1 MRLKTFRLS
10 ISGKIITLIGVAVV
24 ANLSVAAT
32 YWYSRSIAASAYEAR
47 EVVERASAAISDLRI
62 EVAIIHALEQRF
74 FIDRSAKSAAGFNQA
89 RGKLAQDLAA
99 LGTFESLLGS
109 RSVKDILSFFATY
122 TAAIG
127 AAVEAQ
133 RTLGFSDEM
142 AVELQ
147 AGGGIKEN
155 NGLTARISNQ
165 ILSVRKRLG
174 DEMEF
179 SDSPA
184 LYRMASLLAEIAER
198 QAKLVTFSSPEYAD
212 DIFKRLDSADA
223 LLKTDGLD
231 SSFVEQ
237 VKAGLKE
244 YRSLVATWSQA
255 HVVLAGKIASV
266 APAYERLTAGLIA
279 ANTAISNHL
288 KEAATTF
295 ARLRSL
301 SDRAIVVAILASLAF
316 ILIYGFLSGRDLIGL
331 LRRLTADMR
340 RLAAGD
346 LAIEV
351 ASRDRTDEIGEM
363 ARAVIV
369 FRDAAIEKR
378 SLEGE
383 AAEQRKLVEDQRVA
397 AEEQRRQ
404 NEEAQEAAA
413 EQQAAV
419 VSAIAA
425 SLAKLSGGDLT
436 HRLEA
441 AFPPAYQRLKDDFNG
456 AMDQLQQAMLSIVR
470 AADEIRSGTIEFT
483 RATDDLS
490 KRTEQQAA
498 SLEETAAAVEEITA
512 TVGKTAESANHAKT
526 LVAKAGDAA
535 ERSGSVMRN
544 AVEAMTAIEGS
555 AKQIAQIIG
564 AIDEIAFQTNL
575 LALNAGVEA
584 ARAGEAGKGFAVVA
598 TEVRS
603 LAQRT
608 ANAAKEIETLILSSA
623 AQVDN
628 GVKLVSDSGEALGKI
643 LAEVAEVREVVVE
656 IAGSAHEQA
665 TGLEQV
671 NKAVIHIDQM
681 TQQNAAMVDQST
693 TASHT
698 LASEAKTL
706 AELVSQ
712 FKVGTV
718 TAAADGARAV
728 RSRTEPG
735 KEPVHASLA
744 AVDGRPFLKVA
755 RQRTVLR

>member
-10 ISGKIITLIGVAVV
+10 ISGKIIALVGVAVV

-74 FIDRSAKSAAGFNQA
+74 FIDRSAKSAAGFDAA
-89 RGKLAQDLAA
+89 RGKLAQDLAV
-99 LGTFESLLGS
+99 LGKFESLLGS
-109 RSVKDILSFFATY
+109 TAVQNVHSFFAAY

-133 RTLGFSDEM
+133 RNLGFSDEM

-165 ILSVRKRLG
+165 ILSIRKRLG

-198 QAKLVTFSSPEYAD
+198 QAKLVTFNSPEYAD
-212 DIFKRLDSADA
+212 GIFKRLDGVDA
-223 LLKTDGLD
+223 LLKTEGLD

-237 VKAGLKE
+237 VKAGLKA

-255 HVVLAGKIASV
+255 HIALAGKIASV
-266 APAYERLTAGLIA
+266 APAYERLTSGLVA
-279 ANTAISNHL
+279 ANTAISDHL
-288 KEAATTF
+288 KETATTF

-331 LRRLTADMR
+331 LRRLTGNMR
-340 RLAAGD
+340 QLAAGD
-346 LAIEV
+346 LAVEV
-351 ASRDRTDEIGEM
+351 TSRDRTDEIGEM
-363 ARAVIV
+363 SRAVIV

-383 AAEQRKLVEDQRVA
+383 AAEQRKLVEDQRLA

-404 NEEAQEAAA
+404 NEEAQEEAA

-419 VSAIAA
+419 VSAVAA

-628 GVKLVSDSGEALGKI
+628 GVKLVSDSGKALGKI

-656 IAGSAHEQA
+656 IAGSAREQA

-671 NKAVIHIDQM
+671 NKAVVQIDQM

-693 TASHT
+693 TSSHA
-698 LASEAKTL
+698 LANEAKTL
-706 AELVSQ
+706 AELVSR

-718 TAAADGARAV
+718 TAAADSARAV

-744 AVDGRPFLKVA
+744 AVGGRPFLEVA
-755 RQRTVLR
+755 RQRTEMR